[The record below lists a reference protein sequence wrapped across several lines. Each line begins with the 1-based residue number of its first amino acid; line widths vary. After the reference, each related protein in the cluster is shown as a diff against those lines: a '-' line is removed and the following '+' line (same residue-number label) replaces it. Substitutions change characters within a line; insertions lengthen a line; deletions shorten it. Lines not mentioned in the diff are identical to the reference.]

1 MDALELLINRRSASR
16 LTEPAPAGESLQNII
31 RAGMRAPDHKSL
43 QPWRFVIVENEGR
56 DRLSAL
62 LEEAAREA

>member
-1 MDALELLINRRSASR
+1 M
-16 LTEPAPAGESLQNII
+16 
-31 RAGMRAPDHKSL
+31 PDHGTL

-62 LEEAAREA
+62 LAQAAREAQLEEKAIEKATQFP